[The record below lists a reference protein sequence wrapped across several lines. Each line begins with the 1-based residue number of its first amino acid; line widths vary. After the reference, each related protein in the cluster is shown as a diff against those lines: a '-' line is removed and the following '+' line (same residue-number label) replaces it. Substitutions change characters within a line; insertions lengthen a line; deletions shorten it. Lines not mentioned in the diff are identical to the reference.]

1 MQPGV
6 KYKTVLYCNPNL
18 KSISPRDKKFI
29 EEFKEACGD
38 TNVEF
43 LSEMPTIEKLTSLQ
57 TDQEWRGMVI
67 TDDFMDSTYKS
78 SAIQHL
84 FGRLGTHSFLDCALL
99 VQFTFSKGEFF
110 SSIFTSASAIVLFRN
125 PSNRQQVQ
133 HINTKMFPK
142 LSSKKGSHKFL
153 QRGLKR
159 AQQIMGVHAYIVIN
173 CCPQNPLTDRYQLSC
188 NVLPNSKGEIRA
200 TYWKNPE

>member
-1 MQPGV
+1 M
-6 KYKTVLYCNPNL
+6 
-18 KSISPRDKKFI
+18 
-29 EEFKEACGD
+29 
-38 TNVEF
+38 EF

-57 TDQEWRGMVI
+57 TDQEWCGMVI
-67 TDDFMDSTYKS
+67 TDNFMDSTYKS

-99 VQFTFSKGEFF
+99 VQFAFSKGEFF

-153 QRGLKR
+153 QRALKR
-159 AQQIMGVHAYIVIN
+159 AQQIMGVHAYIFIN